1 VIQVRWERILVV
13 ALCAVVSLF
22 SSCSNHEGPIA
33 IIGVDGLEWDV
44 ALPLIRQG
52 RMPTIEGLMRRGS
65 FGLLSTQSP
74 AKSPR
79 IWTTVVTGKAPAKHG
94 ILDFTRP
101 GPNGYQ
107 VEYTSNDRT
116 AKALWNIFTD
126 AGKRSVV
133 LGWWNTFPVEAI
145 SGVMVYQ
152 INTLEW
158 LRSQRRKQSG
168 AVESST
174 LGQVYPRS
182 REGEIFDIV
191 ERIDRGL
198 PELLNE
204 LYPEAAGAGS
214 SADTAKWKACSWS
227 IRADFS
233 VRDIALSLA
242 RSEPFP
248 DLLMVC
254 FGSTDVFGHH
264 FWRYHAPQDFRHPP
278 SADQVEK
285 LGGIL
290 SRTYEQIDAMIG
302 ELVAEMPKEATVFI
316 LSDHGMQAKHANAV
330 FGRPANGGAERE
342 SGGHGHGP
350 PGVLVVAGPSI
361 RRSPMADMVNH
372 LDRQDLVWLG
382 DVDDITPTI
391 LALRGLPI
399 GRDMDGVILR
409 NILKPEFSAFLE
421 PTYIDTHDT
430 AEWIASRS
438 GSGDPELPGHEE
450 RLEQLR
456 SLGYLEES
464 SESSEEHSSEI
475 D

>member
-1 VIQVRWERILVV
+1 VRILVA
-13 ALCAVVSLF
+13 ALCVAVSLF
-22 SSCSNHEGPIA
+22 SSCSSREGPIA

-79 IWTTVVTGKAPAKHG
+79 IWTTVVTGKAPSKHG

-101 GPNGYQ
+101 GANGYQ

-116 AKALWNIFTD
+116 TKALWNIFTD

-158 LRSQRRKQSG
+158 LRSQRRSRSG
-168 AVESST
+168 GMESST
-174 LGQVYPRS
+174 LGQVYPTS
-182 REGEIFDIV
+182 REAEIFEIV
-191 ERIDRGL
+191 ERVDRRL
-198 PELLNE
+198 PELVNE
-204 LYPEAAGAGS
+204 LYPEAASGNS
-214 SADTAKWKACSWS
+214 PADTAKWKACSWS
-227 IRADFS
+227 IRADYS
-233 VRDIALSLA
+233 VRDIALRLT
-242 RSEPFP
+242 RTEPFP
-248 DLLMVC
+248 DLLMAY

-278 SADQVEK
+278 SADRVEK
-285 LGGIL
+285 LGGVL
-290 SRTYEQIDAMIG
+290 SRTYEQVDAMIG
-302 ELVAEMPKEATVFI
+302 ELLAEMPGETTVFI
-316 LSDHGMQAKHANAV
+316 LSDHGMEAKHTNAV
-330 FGRPANGGAERE
+330 FGGRANGGAERE
-342 SGGHGHGP
+342 SGGHGNGP
-350 PGVLVVAGPSI
+350 PGVLVVAGPPI
-361 RRSPMADMVNH
+361 RRSPMADRVNH

-391 LALRGLPI
+391 LALHGLPI
-399 GRDMDGVILR
+399 GRDMDGVILE
-409 NILKPEFSAFLE
+409 NILRPEFSAFPE

-430 AEWIASRS
+430 AEWTASRS
-438 GSGDPELPGHEE
+438 RSGDLELPGHEE

-464 SESSEEHSSEI
+464 SEEHSSEI